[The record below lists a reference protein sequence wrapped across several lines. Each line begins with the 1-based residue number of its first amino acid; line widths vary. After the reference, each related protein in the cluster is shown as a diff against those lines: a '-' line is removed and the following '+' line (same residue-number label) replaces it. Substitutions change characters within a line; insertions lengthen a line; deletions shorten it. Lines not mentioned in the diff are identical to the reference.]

1 LANTYSRLGLAV
13 ALVLSCLAPEA
24 SAQVGAQDTDLQ
36 LFAVHVN
43 RTPKQDWP
51 GYGIYLGNGLVLTA
65 AHVTANVLETK
76 PRVAIGAKELPAS
89 LIKQGSFEGVDL
101 TLLSIDAK
109 ELPIRLQ
116 MRRLPLCERGPYAG
130 EMVVV
135 VIPEGTARSR
145 VLSPLAIP
153 ADLRD
158 RFGSVIGDVATTGNS
173 GSGVFDVLNQCL
185 LGIISRKLSVGQIVG
200 PFEKPARVRD
210 VAKYFVPVRDIR
222 AFIPGNV
229 TF

>member
-1 LANTYSRLGLAV
+1 LANAYSRLGLTLAV
-13 ALVLSCLAPEA
+13 VLLVGGEA
-24 SAQVGAQDTDLQ
+24 AAQVGAQDADLQ
-36 LFAVHVN
+36 PFAVHIN

-65 AHVTANVLETK
+65 AHVTANVSETK
-76 PRVAIGAKELPAS
+76 PRVVIGAKEFAAS
-89 LIKQGSFEGVDL
+89 LVKQGSFEGVDL

-116 MRRLPLCERGPYAG
+116 MRRLPLCEREPYAG
-130 EMVVV
+130 EMVAVV
-135 VIPEGTARSR
+135 TPEGTARSR
-145 VLSPLAIP
+145 VLPPRAIP
-153 ADLRD
+153 ADFRD
-158 RFGSVIGDVATTGNS
+158 RFGTAIGDVATTGNS